1 MRLTFLTIALFSLTT
16 TAQLMAQLSPK
27 AAADK
32 WVDDTYNAMSDTARM
47 GQLIVV
53 RAHSNLG
60 EDHIQKVMAEIQTYG
75 VGGLCFFQGTPE
87 KQANL
92 TNQYQKLSKVPL
104 FVSMDAEW
112 GLNMRLKESTIAF
125 PKQMMLGAIQDN
137 NLIYRFGEAVAKE
150 CKRLGVHINFAPDAD
165 VNNNAK
171 NPVINE
177 RSFGEDKF
185 NVAAKAFQYMK
196 GMQDNGVMACAK
208 HFPGHGDTDV
218 DSHFGLPVISH
229 DMTRLSSIELM
240 PFRVLS
246 QQGIGSVMVAHLQV
260 NAIDASVNTPT
271 TLSKNAIRN
280 LLRDSIGYQG
290 LIFTDGMEMKGL
302 TQHFPSG
309 EASARAIEAG
319 NDMLLLPESVPS
331 AIEWIKRYRAE
342 GRITDKDIETS
353 VKRILH
359 AKYQYGLATPQYIE
373 PLNLRSELNSYESQ
387 VLKRDL
393 IKNALT
399 LVRNEDKMLPFISY
413 QPDSMATLAIG
424 TGNWSTFQ
432 YQMNQMGMF
441 NQFNVSKSF
450 SDEKRRSMLD
460 YFSKKKIVI
469 ISLHDMKPKASDN
482 FGLSA
487 DTRAFVNELSKRTN
501 VILVVFGNPYALQY
515 FDDVKNVVEA
525 YNDDKVTQ
533 EMTAQALFG
542 VFEFKGKLPVSASDK
557 SKCGMGFSTKIK
569 TNRLKWNTDFPEE
582 VGMDAATLAKID
594 GIANELIE
602 KEAAPSCQILVAK
615 DGQVVYHKAF
625 GHQTYDKTRTATTED
640 LYDMA
645 SITKCAATT
654 VSLMKLYEEG
664 KVDLNENYGKYL
676 PILRGSNKEKLALK
690 DVLIHQ
696 AGLPA
701 WIAFY
706 KNTLDSAI
714 IDGKKSFY
722 PSTRWYA
729 KTKSEEFSVEVAKD
743 FYMKRA
749 YVDSIVQRIAAVPL
763 RNNRNY
769 VYSDLGMILMTFLI
783 KNVSGQTL
791 DDYAETNF
799 YAPLS
804 MSRTLFNPLSRYADT
819 MIAPTEEDDYFRMQQ
834 LRGHVHDMGA
844 GMLGGVSGHAGL
856 FSTSRDLAVLLQML
870 LNNGEYAGVRY
881 LKPETVALFTKRQG
895 GSTRRGYGWDL
906 KELNTS
912 QTLNMSA
919 AASANTYGHT
929 GFTGNAAYVDP
940 DKKLVYIFLSNRT
953 YPKMDNNKLINGNYR
968 PRIQS
973 VIYEALK
980 GK

>member
-1 MRLTFLTIALFSLTT
+1 MKLSFLLLVFLSLITT
-16 TAQLMAQLSPK
+16 QLMAQMSPK
-27 AAADK
+27 TAADL
-32 WVDDTYNAMSDTARM
+32 WVDETYNAMSDTARI
-47 GQLIVV
+47 GQLFMI

-60 EDHIQKVMAEIQTYG
+60 EEHIQKVMNEIKTYQI
-75 VGGLCFFQGTPE
+75 GGLCFFQGTPE

-92 TNQYQKLSKVPL
+92 TNQYQKLSKIPL
-104 FVSMDAEW
+104 MVSMDAEW
-112 GLNMRLKESTIAF
+112 GLSMRLKESTITF

-137 NLIYRFGEAVAKE
+137 NLIYRFGVAIAKE
-150 CKRLGVHINFAPDAD
+150 CKRLGVQVNFAPDAD
-165 VNNNAK
+165 VNNNPR

-185 NVAAKAFQYMK
+185 NVAAKAYQYMK

-208 HFPGHGDTDV
+208 HFPGHGDTDA
-218 DSHFGLPVISH
+218 DSHY
-229 DMTRLSSIELM
+229 DMTRLSNLELM

-246 QQGIGSVMVAHLQV
+246 QQGIGSMMVAHLQV
-260 NAIDASVNTPT
+260 NAIDATANTPT

-280 LLRDSIGYQG
+280 ILRDSIGYQG

-302 TQHFPSG
+302 TKFFPSG

-319 NDMLLLPESVPS
+319 NDMLLLPENTAS
-331 AIEWIKRYRAE
+331 AIEWIRKYMSE
-342 GRITDKDIETS
+342 GRITERDLETS

-373 PLNLRSELNSYESQ
+373 PANLRIELNSYESQ
-387 VLKRDL
+387 TLKRDL
-393 IKNALT
+393 IQNALT
-399 LVRNEDKMLPFISY
+399 LVRNEDKILPFVGY
-413 QPDSMATLAIG
+413 QPDSMATLAMG
-424 TGNWSTFQ
+424 TGNWTTFQ
-432 YQMNQMGMF
+432 YQLNQMGIF
-441 NQFNVSKSF
+441 NQFNIGKSMTA
-450 SDEKRRSMLD
+450 EKKKSMLE
-460 YFSKKKIVI
+460 YFSKKKTVIV
-469 ISLHDMKPKASDN
+469 SLHDMKPKASEH
-482 FGLSA
+482 FGLSQ
-487 DTRAFVNELSKRTN
+487 DTRDFVNELAKRTN
-501 VILVVFGNPYALQY
+501 VILVVFGNPYALTY
-515 FDDVKNVVEA
+515 FDEVKNVVEC
-525 YNDDKVTQ
+525 YNEDKVTQ
-533 EMTAQALFG
+533 ELTAQGLFG
-542 VFEFKGKLPVSASDK
+542 IFEFKGKLPVTASER
-557 SKCGMGFSTKIK
+557 SKCGMGFSTIIK
-569 TNRLKWNTDFPEE
+569 VNRLKWNTDFPED
-582 VGMDAATLAKID
+582 VGIDAAILAKID
-594 GIANELIE
+594 VIANELIN
-602 KEAAPSCQILVAK
+602 KGAAPGCQVLVAK

-625 GHQTYDKTRTATTED
+625 GYQTYNRTRPTTTED

-654 VSLMKLYEEG
+654 VCLMKLYEEG
-664 KVDLNENYGKYL
+664 KVDLNQTYGKYM
-676 PILRGSNKEKLALK
+676 PILRGSNKENLLLK

-696 AGLPA
+696 SGLPA

-722 PSTRWYA
+722 PSKRWYA
-729 KTKSEEFSVEVAKD
+729 TTRSDEFSVEVAKD

-799 YAPLS
+799 YRPLS
-804 MSRTLFNPLSRYADT
+804 MSRTLFNPLRRYADT
-819 MIAPTEEDDYFRMQQ
+819 LIAPTEEDDYFRMQQ

-906 KELNTS
+906 KELDAS

-919 AASANTYGHT
+919 SASSNTYGHT